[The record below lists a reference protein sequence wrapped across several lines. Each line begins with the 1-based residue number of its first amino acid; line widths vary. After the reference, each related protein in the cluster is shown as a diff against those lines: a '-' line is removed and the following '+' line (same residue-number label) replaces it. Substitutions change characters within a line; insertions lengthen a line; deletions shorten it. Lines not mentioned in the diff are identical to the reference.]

1 MNDTGFAMVLSNL
14 MIPPNLLPFEVEP
27 RITILKASELQLTE
41 FRKVMIAGGYFAG
54 GVVPFQSRAFETE
67 IEGGGSRVEY
77 LAIPE
82 AVQYAIE
89 FSGFNGHLENLKY
102 AGLLVTPKLRFGMD
116 ALYRDSEK
124 TAVGLISMLSYH
136 QLELIHD
143 GNKEPYSEFGEEA
156 LESLK
161 HYHRMISRGFPE
173 GSRVSRALNLYAD
186 TDRLSTGSA
195 LLTLSYFSII
205 ESLTTNGRKDGES
218 ITNQIKHKLKL
229 MLRRVSNAP
238 DASVF
243 FGGIKYETLWSKLY
257 GLRSDIAHGNVYE
270 FSKDY
275 QALDSMAVVN
285 RYLEGVVA
293 AVIRLAIDEP
303 DLVGDLR
310 VC

>member
-27 RITILKASELQLTE
+27 RITILKANELQLTE

-54 GVVPFQSRAFETE
+54 GMVPFQSKAFEAE

-89 FSGFNGHLENLKY
+89 FSGFNGHLQNLKF
-102 AGLLVTPKLRFGMD
+102 AGLLTTPKLRFGMD
-116 ALYRDSEK
+116 ALYRDPEK
-124 TAVGLISMLSYH
+124 TTVGLISMLSYH
-136 QLELIHD
+136 QLELISD
-143 GNKEPYSEFGEEA
+143 GNREPYLDFGRDS
-156 LESLK
+156 LETLK
-161 HYHRMISRGFPE
+161 HYHGMIQRGFSD

-186 TDRLSTGSA
+186 TDRLSPVSA

-205 ESLTTNGRKDGES
+205 ESLITNGRKEGES
-218 ITNQIKHKLKL
+218 ITNQIRHKLKL
-229 MLRRVSNAP
+229 ILRRVSNAP
-238 DASVF
+238 DVSAF
-243 FGGIKYETLWSKLY
+243 FRGIKYETLWSKLY

-270 FSKDY
+270 FNKDY
-275 QALDSMAVVN
+275 QALISMPIVN

-303 DLVGDLR
+303 DLVDDLR
-310 VC
+310 IC